1 MYILDICCS
10 ALSAGEEGGG
20 GGGVNA
26 MLAKHTTQKYG
37 SIVNLK

>member
-10 ALSAGEEGGG
+10 ALSAGKG

-26 MLAKHTTQKYG
+26 MLAKHTTKKYG
-37 SIVNLK
+37 SIGNLK

>member
-10 ALSAGEEGGG
+10 ALSAGEGGG

-26 MLAKHTTQKYG
+26 MLAKHITQKCMA
-37 SIVNLK
+37 